1 MILNEPKCVILALV
15 QARSSSTRLP
25 NKVLKPILGRP
36 MILHQLERIER
47 SKLINKLTVATS
59 DDKSDDRLADLCT
72 NAGYHVARGPL
83 ENVLKRFEFA
93 TFAENFDHI
102 VRLTGDCPLSDP
114 NIIDLVIQT
123 HLDEA
128 ADYTSN
134 ALTPTFPDGLDVEV
148 IKKEAFQQVTER
160 AKLESDLEHV
170 TPYIYTHPEE
180 FKISQVLSKV
190 DLAAHRWT
198 VDEMIDFELI
208 TEIFAA
214 LYPHNPNFLTD
225 DVLNF
230 VAMNSS
236 TLPQNNHIRRNEGFI
251 RAV

>member
-1 MILNEPKCVILALV
+1 MTLNQPKCVILALV

-25 NKVLKPILGRP
+25 NKVLKPILGVP

-47 SKLINKLTVATS
+47 SKLINKLTLATS
-59 DDKSDDRLADLCT
+59 DDTSDDKLADLCV
-72 NAGYHVARGPL
+72 NAGYRVVRGPL
-83 ENVLKRFEFA
+83 KNVLKRFEFA
-93 TFAENFDHI
+93 TFDETFDHI

-114 NIIDLVIQT
+114 NIVNLVIHT

-148 IKKEAFQQVTER
+148 IKKEAFERVIKR
-160 AKLESDLEHV
+160 AKLECELEHV
-170 TPYIYTHPEE
+170 TSYIYTHPNE

-198 VDEMIDFELI
+198 VDELVDFELI
-208 TEIFAA
+208 TEIFTA

-225 DVLNF
+225 DVLKF
-230 VAMNSS
+230 VSGNSS
-236 TLPQNNHIRRNEGFI
+236 TLPQNKHIQRNEGFI